1 MKSKEKIHQL
11 FGAPTWIQKISGRD
25 VIEKKKL
32 IYEIALSGDFEAIIP
47 LSILMISDSRL
58 HGCCLKAVKNLIRLS
73 GLKNLVSLE
82 LRFRTSQWNYN
93 SQWQHLSPKRLVHLI
108 NGSKDD
114 ALILGLLSFHGNGY
128 IREEAVRLL
137 SQINSG
143 CEIPFLV
150 LRINDWVPQ
159 ISKLAEESVK
169 KRITKRK
176 MKMMTEIFW
185 LISRLDDQE
194 RAQKTD
200 IASEFKNLYYHDFDQ
215 IKKDLLTEDFLTR
228 REIIKNFPDEL
239 ISKEL
244 VKICLSDNDCLVRS
258 HALSILERHLSLW
271 PDLVNHMIRSPYQN
285 VRSKA
290 VYFSTG
296 LDDAP
301 EKLKVLAFDK
311 SNRIRESAV
320 FYLNKIQNFN
330 AREEY
335 LSRIPEPFAI
345 EALACHGNTKDIP
358 LIVNLVS
365 SERKKVRRAALTAL
379 GHISGDGHEEFFFTC
394 LGSDSDDVVINAVK
408 QLIKIKAAI
417 DPDDLIRRIK
427 TCRKQVLL
435 SLLKLTQNMNKIR
448 KILVL
453 ADVYS
458 RVKSESLRSQILVRI
473 ERSLDLSNPVYT
485 VTDEERK
492 LKLFLDQ
499 NSEIPDPLKYQIR
512 SNIFYTGSGFAT

>member
-1 MKSKEKIHQL
+1 
-11 FGAPTWIQKISGRD
+11 
-25 VIEKKKL
+25 
-32 IYEIALSGDFEAIIP
+32 
-47 LSILMISDSRL
+47 
-58 HGCCLKAVKNLIRLS
+58 
-73 GLKNLVSLE
+73 
-82 LRFRTSQWNYN
+82 
-93 SQWQHLSPKRLVHLI
+93 
-108 NGSKDD
+108 
-114 ALILGLLSFHGNGY
+114 
-128 IREEAVRLL
+128 
-137 SQINSG
+137 
-143 CEIPFLV
+143 
-150 LRINDWVPQ
+150 
-159 ISKLAEESVK
+159 
-169 KRITKRK
+169 

-200 IASEFKNLYYHDFDQ
+200 IASEFKNLYYQDFDQ

-244 VKICLSDNDCLVRS
+244 VKICLRDNDCLVRS
-258 HALSILERHLSLW
+258 YALSILEKQLSLW
-271 PDLVNHMIRSPYQN
+271 PDLVSHMIRSPYQN

-290 VYFSTG
+290 VYFSTS
-296 LDDAP
+296 LNDAP

-320 FYLNKIQNFN
+320 FYLKKIRKFN

-335 LSRIPEPFAI
+335 LARIPEPLAI
-345 EALACHGNTKDIP
+345 ESLAYHGNKQDIP

-365 SERKKVRRAALTAL
+365 SEHKKVRRAALTAL
-379 GHISGDGHEEFFFTC
+379 GRISGDDHEEFFFTC
-394 LGSDSDDVVINAVK
+394 LDYDSDDVVINAVK
-408 QLIKIKAAI
+408 QLINIKAVI

-435 SLLKLTQNMNKIR
+435 NLLKLTQNMNKIQ

-453 ADVYS
+453 TEVYS
-458 RVKSESLRSQILVRI
+458 RVKSESLRSQILVRL
-473 ERSLDLSNPVYT
+473 ERALNLKNPIYT

-499 NSEIPDPLKYQIR
+499 NSEVPDTLKYQIR
-512 SNIFYTGSGFAT
+512 SNIFYAGSGFAT